1 MQTHELAT
9 GTGQQGRKTNTVA
22 VGMASST
29 GHPQSAVPTFP
40 HNLVQF
46 KDVAVKVKSAE
57 TLYKGISFYLE
68 EHPDLLNDLLKV
80 GGWLVVTVGGPAPML
95 RMACGLQRGM
105 RQCST
110 PKAYTAPL
118 NTCTHTRR
126 PVQVVEARV
135 DHSRVVDIMRRAGQ
149 LPLVK
154 DYLLAVQK
162 NNLLAVSE
170 AWAEASVAATSG
182 AAAKVGKCVNACS
195 ACFPVDQPL
204 SGIRLV
210 TCTLAHH
217 VRMLLPPNAF
227 CAYASPPHPQC
238 VAGERGGER
247 AADRGGGLWRAA
259 RLHHHLRQLRPAH
272 TGGQVRCRGEG
283 RCALAFPV
291 QCLVKRMMHG
301 GHAPAILIQF
311 TLPPLT
317 SHLETTCPPSL
328 PPGWRSTS

>member
-1 MQTHELAT
+1 MLRDAPGLRCVGEVWSRQVQTHELAT
-9 GTGQQGRKTNTVA
+9 GTGQQGRKTNLVA

-182 AAAKVGKCVNACS
+182 AAAKVGKAQ
-195 ACFPVDQPL
+195 AAAPTHCFPLTPRVQFACAA
-204 SGIRLV
+204 SS
-210 TCTLAHH
+210 T
-217 VRMLLPPNAF
+217 AF
-227 CAYASPPHPQC
+227 CAHPSHPHLRC
-238 VAGERGGER
+238 AAGERGGER

-259 RLHHHLRQLRPAH
+259 RLNHHL
-272 TGGQVRCRGEG
+272 
-283 RCALAFPV
+283 
-291 QCLVKRMMHG
+291 
-301 GHAPAILIQF
+301 
-311 TLPPLT
+311 
-317 SHLETTCPPSL
+317 
-328 PPGWRSTS
+328 